1 MYYCSRQDES
11 AADASAYPGDNSYA
25 QGSVAVV
32 PCDRRATEE
41 NHSVDPTFL
50 EKDMFKNNYRLVLK
64 FGLESYRLLYSPKYV
79 EAIRWYKIVVEIMMV
94 EMESLKKKYSNS
106 RTRVCGQL
114 FESIRGAVY
123 TFERVQIIEMN
134 SFLASL
140 KKGYAAWEIGSMVN
154 TLRNPTIHKG
164 KVVKKPIPPTAL
176 IFMGWIFS
184 RILHEHDHNM
194 NDLSSSYELST
205 LTWSEKQIYGKNRF
219 RGVGIECD
227 QIVQWMRFNG
237 IMMPKKN

>member
-1 MYYCSRQDES
+1 
-11 AADASAYPGDNSYA
+11 
-25 QGSVAVV
+25 
-32 PCDRRATEE
+32 
-41 NHSVDPTFL
+41 
-50 EKDMFKNNYRLVLK
+50 MFKNNYRLVLK

-79 EAIRWYKIVVEIMMV
+79 EAIRWYKIVVVIMMV

-184 RILHEHDHNM
+184 RILHENDHNM
-194 NDLSSSYELST
+194 NDLSSYELST